1 VQGSIR
7 SHKSIRSQLFEQQ
20 QQQQQQ
26 ASMMMMQAFTLL
38 FTLVVVTVGSASGFA
53 PLPSSRRALVRTT
66 TATHA
71 VAKAKVAGAG
81 STKDKKKD
89 TPKKDIPTPATT
101 TKKDIV
107 ETALAAG
114 SFSTLAAALGA
125 ADLIDTLKGEGPF
138 TVFAPTD
145 EAFAKLPEGTVDD
158 LLKPE
163 NKEKL
168 AGILTYH
175 VLSGQKVMASSVLTM
190 DGKKVA
196 TVNGASVV
204 ISVDGATVKVDD
216 ATVVTTDVDAS
227 NGVIHIID
235 SVMMPKA

>member
-1 VQGSIR
+1 VQGSIF

-26 ASMMMMQAFTLL
+26 ASMMMQAFTLL
-38 FTLVVVTVGSASGFA
+38 FTLVVATVGSASGFS

-66 TATHA
+66 MATHA
-71 VAKAKVAGAG
+71 VAKAKKAEGVGASAG

-89 TPKKDIPTPATT
+89 TPTPATT
-101 TKKDIV
+101 SKKDIV
-107 ETALAAG
+107 DTALAAG

-235 SVMMPKA
+235 SVMMPKV